1 MNFQIKVGGK
11 IWETEDLE
19 ELYVRLESDAEC
31 KEWQVCS
38 SKCLSLTVS
47 WQLYQKLVVDYS

>member
-1 MNFQIKVGGK
+1 MNFQIKLGGK

-19 ELYVRLESDAEC
+19 ELYVRPESDAEC

-47 WQLYQKLVVDYS
+47 

>member
-19 ELYVRLESDAEC
+19 ELYVRPESDAEC